1 MIMKK
6 KSQPEPYKPNKRK
19 AKCELSECRSA
30 FDANRSWHK
39 YCSEKCRLRGINLR
53 VSQALKEFAKK

>member
-6 KSQPEPYKPNKRK
+6 KPEAEPYKPNKRK
-19 AKCELSECRSA
+19 AKCKLSECRSE
-30 FDANRSWHK
+30 FDANRAWHT

-53 VSQALKEFAKK
+53 VSQALKAYAKK